1 MNKTRKLTG
10 LALLTAIVFALQF
23 LAVLIP
29 IRVGPFSVSLVLLPI
44 VLGAALY
51 GPAASAW
58 LGFVFS
64 LAVLFSGDAG
74 PFIAVN
80 PLGAVVTVIAKGV
93 LAGFAGGLA
102 YKLFEKKNRYFAT
115 VAAAVI
121 TPITNTFIFF
131 AGCLAFFMKTI
142 EGWASAS
149 GYQGSA
155 VGFIIFGM
163 IGLNFLFEIF
173 TNAVLSPTVL
183 RLINYRK
190 RENS

>member
-23 LAVLIP
+23 LAVVIP

-51 GPAASAW
+51 GPAAAAW
-58 LGFVFS
+58 LGLVFS

-74 PFIAVN
+74 PFMAVN
-80 PLGAVVTVIAKGV
+80 PLGAIFTVIAKGV
-93 LAGFAGGLA
+93 AAGFVGGLV
-102 YKLFEKKNRYFAT
+102 YRLFEKKNRYFAT

-121 TPITNTFIFF
+121 TPFTNTFIFIL
-131 AGCLAFFMKTI
+131 GCLAFFMETI
-142 EGWASAS
+142 EGWAGAS
-149 GYQGSA
+149 GYEGSA
-155 VGFIIFGM
+155 VSFIVFGM
-163 IGLNFLFEIF
+163 IGLNFIFEIL
-173 TNAVLSPTVL
+173 TNAILSPTVL

-190 RENS
+190 KDKP

>member
-23 LAVLIP
+23 LAVVIP

-51 GPAASAW
+51 GPAAAAW
-58 LGFVFS
+58 LGLVFS

-74 PFIAVN
+74 PFMAVN
-80 PLGAVVTVIAKGV
+80 PLGAIFTVIAKGV
-93 LAGFAGGLA
+93 AAGFVGGLV
-102 YKLFEKKNRYFAT
+102 YRLFEKKNRYFAT

-121 TPITNTFIFF
+121 TPFTNTFIFIL
-131 AGCLAFFMKTI
+131 GCLAFFMETI
-142 EGWASAS
+142 EGWAGAS
-149 GYQGSA
+149 GYEGSA
-155 VGFIIFGM
+155 VGFIVFGM
-163 IGLNFLFEIF
+163 IGLNFIFEIL
-173 TNAVLSPTVL
+173 TNAILSPTVL

-190 RENS
+190 KDKP

>member
-23 LAVLIP
+23 LAVVIP

-51 GPAASAW
+51 GPAAAAW
-58 LGFVFS
+58 LGLVFS

-74 PFIAVN
+74 PFMAVN
-80 PLGAVVTVIAKGV
+80 PLGAILTVIVKGV
-93 LAGFAGGLA
+93 AAGFVGGLV
-102 YKLFEKKNRYFAT
+102 YMLFEKKNRYFAT

-121 TPITNTFIFF
+121 TPFTNTFIFIL
-131 AGCLAFFMKTI
+131 GCLEFFMETI
-142 EGWASAS
+142 EGWAGAS
-149 GYQGSA
+149 GYEGSA
-155 VGFIIFGM
+155 VSFIVFGM
-163 IGLNFLFEIF
+163 IGLNFIFEVL
-173 TNAVLSPTVL
+173 TNAILSPTVL

-190 RENS
+190 KDKP